1 MYRVKPAINILIM
14 IYLAFTFAL
23 AVYSESHTKDSYSVS
38 GNGIILIQDKI
49 ESEDSQNRQWR
60 NEGARPSR
68 NRRQYQANR
77 SDDVEP
83 EAGADENPSL
93 WTAANGFIT
102 VCLILIMF
110 VGLIF
115 GIALRKRRI

>member
-1 MYRVKPAINILIM
+1 M
-14 IYLAFTFAL
+14 IYLAITFPL
-23 AVYSESHTKDSYSVS
+23 AMYSESHKKDSYSVS

-102 VCLILIMF
+102 VSLILIMF